1 MKLVGKSIFSK
12 IAVITCLHLCMLA
25 SAAEAYFCPDCDPAR
40 SRWALSA
47 SGSHCSASQ
56 EELTSD
62 HATSQESELADVCP
76 VCQSPP
82 HVVNSYTLTTPAFVN
97 VNSQDPPRLSGDIA
111 GVIYKPPRIAS

>member
-1 MKLVGKSIFSK
+1 
-12 IAVITCLHLCMLA
+12 MLA

-56 EELTSD
+56 EVLTHDQGTTD
-62 HATSQESELADVCP
+62 HESELADVCP